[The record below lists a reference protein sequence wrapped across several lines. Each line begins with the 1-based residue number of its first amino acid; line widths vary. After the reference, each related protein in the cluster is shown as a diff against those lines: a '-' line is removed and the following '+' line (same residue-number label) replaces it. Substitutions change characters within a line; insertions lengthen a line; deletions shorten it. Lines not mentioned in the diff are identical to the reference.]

1 MKIFFSF
8 LFAIAMIATFIL
20 LITSLVFRFK
30 KKPTTKKYFKLTG
43 IAFVLSIISLI
54 VVNMN
59 MTPQEKQ
66 EILAKQK
73 AEKKLKAEEKQ
84 KATEQKEAEDKLKA
98 EEKQKD
104 KEQKEAEDKLK
115 AEEKQKAKE
124 QKETEDK
131 LKAEEKQKAKE
142 QKEAEDKLKAEEE
155 QKAKEQKEAEDKQKA
170 EEKKLAEEQKKA
182 EDKQKAE
189 EKKLAEEQKKAENKQ
204 KTEEKKLAE
213 EQKKAEEKQKEFASY
228 AQNIRG
234 GNFIKDMKLSNNE
247 AEITF
252 HDSFSSYKSANPT
265 ILNTEE
271 QYKQYFSTGDAIE
284 KMFVSEPARLLRQ
297 FPDLNTVKITL
308 PFDGKTYSTSLDR
321 NSLNTY
327 LGFKIE
333 DLKVEDKSWV
343 KKFND
348 PYVYDKTKRKAFF
361 KKFVTVQ

>member
-8 LFAIAMIATFIL
+8 LFAIAIIATFIL
-20 LITSLVFRFK
+20 LITSLVLRLK

-73 AEKKLKAEEKQ
+73 AEE
-84 KATEQKEAEDKLKA
+84 KLKA

-104 KEQKEAEDKLK
+104 KEQKEADEKLKAEEKQKAKEQKAEEKQKDKEQKEADEKLK

-124 QKETEDK
+124 QKEADEKLKAEEKQKAKEQKEADEK

-142 QKEAEDKLKAEEE
+142 QKEAEDK
-155 QKAKEQKEAEDKQKA
+155 QKA
-170 EEKKLAEEQKKA
+170 
-182 EDKQKAE
+182 
-189 EKKLAEEQKKAENKQ
+189 
-204 KTEEKKLAE
+204 EEKKLAE

-234 GNFIKDMKLSNNE
+234 GNFIKDMKLNNKE

-252 HDSFSSYKSANPT
+252 HDSFASYKSAKPDSNV
-265 ILNTEE
+265 TEE
-271 QYKQYFSTGDAIE
+271 LYKQYFSTGDAIE

-297 FPDLNTVKITL
+297 FPDLNTVKMTL

-321 NSLNTY
+321 NSLNSY

>member
-1 MKIFFSF
+1 M
-8 LFAIAMIATFIL
+8 
-20 LITSLVFRFK
+20 FRLK

-73 AEKKLKAEEKQ
+73 AEEKLKTEEKQKAKEQKEAEEKLKAEEKQ
-84 KATEQKEAEDKLKA
+84 KT
-98 EEKQKD
+98 
-104 KEQKEAEDKLK
+104 KEQKEAEEKLE

-124 QKETEDK
+124 QKEAEEK

-142 QKEAEDKLKAEEE
+142 QKEAEEKLKAEEKQKTKE
-155 QKAKEQKEAEDKQKA
+155 QKEAEEKLKAEEKQKAKEQKEAEEKLKA
-170 EEKKLAEEQKKA
+170 EEKQKAKEQKNAEEKQKADEEQKAK
-182 EDKQKAE
+182 
-189 EKKLAEEQKKAENKQ
+189 EQKD
-204 KTEEKKLAE
+204 
-213 EQKKAEEKQKEFASY
+213 AEEKQKEFVSY
-228 AQNIRG
+228 AKNIRG
-234 GNFIKDMKLSNNE
+234 SNFIKEMKLNNNE

-252 HDSFSSYKSANPT
+252 HDSFASYKSANPT
-265 ILNTEE
+265 SSNSEE

-297 FPDLNTVKITL
+297 FPDLNAVKMTL
-308 PFDGKTYSTSLDR
+308 PFEGKTYNINLDR
-321 NSLNTY
+321 KSLNTH

-348 PYVYDKTKRKAFF
+348 PYVYDKTKRNAFF

>member
-8 LFAIAMIATFIL
+8 LFAIAMLATFIL
-20 LITSLVFRFK
+20 LITSLVFRLK
-30 KKPTTKKYFKLTG
+30 KKPNTKKYFKFTG
-43 IAFVLSIISLI
+43 IAFILSIISLI

-73 AEKKLKAEEKQ
+73 AEE
-84 KATEQKEAEDKLKA
+84 
-98 EEKQKD
+98 
-104 KEQKEAEDKLK
+104 KLK

-124 QKETEDK
+124 QKAEEKQKAKEQKEAEEKQKNEEKQKAKEQKEAEEK

-142 QKEAEDKLKAEEE
+142 QKEAEE
-155 QKAKEQKEAEDKQKA
+155 KQKA

-182 EDKQKAE
+182 E
-189 EKKLAEEQKKAENKQ
+189 
-204 KTEEKKLAE
+204 
-213 EQKKAEEKQKEFASY
+213 EKQNEFTSY

-234 GNFIKDMKLSNNE
+234 GNFIKDMKLNNNE
-247 AEITF
+247 AEIIF
-252 HDSFSSYKSANPT
+252 HDSFASYKSAKPDSNV
-265 ILNTEE
+265 TEE
-271 QYKQYFSTGDAIE
+271 LYKQYFSTGDAIE
-284 KMFVSEPARLLRQ
+284 KMFVSEPVRLLRQ
-297 FPDLNTVKITL
+297 FPDLNTVKMTL
-308 PFDGKTYSTSLDR
+308 PFDGKTYSTNLDR

-348 PYVYDKTKRKAFF
+348 PYVYNKTKRKAFF
-361 KKFVTVQ
+361 TKFVTVQ

>member
-20 LITSLVFRFK
+20 LITSLVFRLK

-73 AEKKLKAEEKQ
+73 AEEKLKAEEKQ
-84 KATEQKEAEDKLKA
+84 KN
-98 EEKQKD
+98 
-104 KEQKEAEDKLK
+104 KEQKEADE
-115 AEEKQKAKE
+115 
-124 QKETEDK
+124 K

-142 QKEAEDKLKAEEE
+142 QKEAEDKLKAEEKQKDKE
-155 QKAKEQKEAEDKQKA
+155 QKEADEKLKAEEKQKAKEQKEAEDKLKA
-170 EEKKLAEEQKKA
+170 EEKQKDKEQKEADEKL
-182 EDKQKAE
+182 KAE
-189 EKKLAEEQKKAENKQ
+189 EKQKAKEQKEAEDKLKA
-204 KTEEKKLAE
+204 EEKKLAE
-213 EQKKAEEKQKEFASY
+213 EQKKAEEKQKEFTSY

-234 GNFIKDMKLSNNE
+234 GNFIKDMKLNNKE

-252 HDSFSSYKSANPT
+252 HDSFASYKSAKADSNV
-265 ILNTEE
+265 TEE
-271 QYKQYFSTGDAIE
+271 LYKQYFSTGDAIE

-297 FPDLNTVKITL
+297 FPDLNAVKMTL
-308 PFDGKTYSTSLDR
+308 PFEGKIYNINLDR
-321 NSLNTY
+321 KSLNSH

-348 PYVYDKTKRKAFF
+348 PYVYNKAKRKEFF
-361 KKFVTVQ
+361 TKFVVVQ

>member
-20 LITSLVFRFK
+20 LITSLVFRLK

-73 AEKKLKAEEKQ
+73 AEE
-84 KATEQKEAEDKLKA
+84 KLKA

-104 KEQKEAEDKLK
+104 KEQKEADEKLK
-115 AEEKQKAKE
+115 TEEKQKDKE
-124 QKETEDK
+124 QKEAEEK

-142 QKEAEDKLKAEEE
+142 QKEAEDKLKAEEKQKE
-155 QKAKEQKEAEDKQKA
+155 AEEKLKAEEKQKAKEQKEAEEKQKA
-170 EEKKLAEEQKKA
+170 
-182 EDKQKAE
+182 
-189 EKKLAEEQKKAENKQ
+189 
-204 KTEEKKLAE
+204 EEKKLAE
-213 EQKKAEEKQKEFASY
+213 EQKKAEEKQKEFVSY
-228 AQNIRG
+228 AKNIRG
-234 GNFIKDMKLSNNE
+234 GNFIKDMKLNNNNE

-252 HDSFSSYKSANPT
+252 HDSFASYKSANPT
-265 ILNTEE
+265 SSNTED

-297 FPDLNTVKITL
+297 FPDLNTIKMTL
-308 PFDGKTYSTSLDR
+308 PFDGKTYSTNLDR
-321 NSLNTY
+321 KSLNSY

-333 DLKVEDKSWV
+333 DLKVEDQSWN
-343 KKFND
+343 KKFNNV
-348 PYVYDKTKRKAFF
+348 YVYDKAKRKDLFN
-361 KKFVTVQ
+361 KFVTVQ

>member
-8 LFAIAMIATFIL
+8 LFAIAMIATLIL
-20 LITSLVFRFK
+20 LITSLVFLLK
-30 KKPTTKKYFKLTG
+30 KKPNTKKYFKVTG
-43 IAFVLSIISLI
+43 IAFILSIISLI

-73 AEKKLKAEEKQ
+73 AEE
-84 KATEQKEAEDKLKA
+84 KLKA

-104 KEQKEAEDKLK
+104 KEQKEAEEKLK
-115 AEEKQKAKE
+115 AEEKQKNKE
-124 QKETEDK
+124 QKEAEDK

-142 QKEAEDKLKAEEE
+142 QKEAEDKLKAEEK
-155 QKAKEQKEAEDKQKA
+155 QKAKEQKEAEEKQK
-170 EEKKLAEEQKKA
+170 
-182 EDKQKAE
+182 
-189 EKKLAEEQKKAENKQ
+189 
-204 KTEEKKLAE
+204 AE
-213 EQKKAEEKQKEFASY
+213 EQKKAEEKQKEFTSY

-234 GNFIKDMKLSNNE
+234 GNFIKDMKLNNKE

-252 HDSFSSYKSANPT
+252 HDSFASYKSAKPDSNV
-265 ILNTEE
+265 TEE
-271 QYKQYFSTGDAIE
+271 LYKQYFSTGDAIE
-284 KMFVSEPARLLRQ
+284 KMFVSEPARLLKQ
-297 FPDLNTVKITL
+297 FPDLNTVKMTL

-321 NSLNTY
+321 NSLNSY

-348 PYVYDKTKRKAFF
+348 PYVYDKAKRKAFF
-361 KKFVTVQ
+361 TKFVTVQ

>member
-8 LFAIAMIATFIL
+8 LFAIAMLATFIL
-20 LITSLVFRFK
+20 LITSLVFRLK
-30 KKPTTKKYFKLTG
+30 KKPNTKKYFKFTG
-43 IAFVLSIISLI
+43 IAFILSIISLI

-73 AEKKLKAEEKQ
+73 AEE
-84 KATEQKEAEDKLKA
+84 KLKA

-104 KEQKEAEDKLK
+104 KEQKEAEEKLKAKEKQKAKEQKEDEEKLK

-124 QKETEDK
+124 QKEDEEKLKAEEKQKAKEQKEDEEK

-142 QKEAEDKLKAEEE
+142 QKEAEE
-155 QKAKEQKEAEDKQKA
+155 KQKA
-170 EEKKLAEEQKKA
+170 
-182 EDKQKAE
+182 
-189 EKKLAEEQKKAENKQ
+189 
-204 KTEEKKLAE
+204 EEKKLAE
-213 EQKKAEEKQKEFASY
+213 EQKKAEEKQKEFTSY

-234 GNFIKDMKLSNNE
+234 GNFIKDMKLNNKD

-252 HDSFSSYKSANPT
+252 HDSFASYKSAKPDSNV
-265 ILNTEE
+265 TEE

-297 FPDLNTVKITL
+297 FPDLNAVKMTL
-308 PFDGKTYSTSLDR
+308 PFEGKTYNINLDR
-321 NSLNTY
+321 KSLNSH
-327 LGFKIE
+327 LKFKIE

-348 PYVYDKTKRKAFF
+348 PYVYNKAKRKAFF
-361 KKFVTVQ
+361 TKFVIVQ

>member
-20 LITSLVFRFK
+20 LITSLVFRLK

-73 AEKKLKAEEKQ
+73 AEEKLKAEEKQ
-84 KATEQKEAEDKLKA
+84 K
-98 EEKQKD
+98 
-104 KEQKEAEDKLK
+104 
-115 AEEKQKAKE
+115 
-124 QKETEDK
+124 
-131 LKAEEKQKAKE
+131 
-142 QKEAEDKLKAEEE
+142 
-155 QKAKEQKEAEDKQKA
+155 
-170 EEKKLAEEQKKA
+170 
-182 EDKQKAE
+182 
-189 EKKLAEEQKKAENKQ
+189 
-204 KTEEKKLAE
+204 
-213 EQKKAEEKQKEFASY
+213 EFTSY

-234 GNFIKDMKLSNNE
+234 GNFIKDMKLNNKD

-252 HDSFSSYKSANPT
+252 HDSFASYKSAKADSNV
-265 ILNTEE
+265 TEE
-271 QYKQYFSTGDAIE
+271 VYKQYFSTGDAIE
-284 KMFVSEPARLLRQ
+284 KIFVSEPARLLRQ
-297 FPDLNTVKITL
+297 FPDLNAVKMTL
-308 PFDGKTYSTSLDR
+308 PFEGKTYNINLDR
-321 NSLNTY
+321 KSLNSH

-361 KKFVTVQ
+361 TQFVVVQ